1 MLDFLKKIFGSK
13 QERDLSKYRSAV
25 QEINQFAAEYQ
36 SLSNDELRLKT
47 QEFRERIREYLTNI
61 DEEIANINQQAL
73 SAEDFDEKDG
83 LFKRVDELRKDR
95 DKALEDILLSILPEA
110 FAVMKEASRRFKE
123 NETLRVRAT
132 DHDRNLA
139 AIPGKTY
146 VTIEGEDAVWKNRWM
161 AAGGDIVW
169 NMMHYDVQLIGGMVL
184 HDGKIAEMATGIGS
198 PQ

>member
-95 DKALEDILLSILPEA
+95 DRA
-110 FAVMKEASRRFKE
+110 FGYCLCCRGFKRSSAEWEKWSFGATRGCGRFEKKVVMVF
-123 NETLRVRAT
+123 
-132 DHDRNLA
+132 
-139 AIPGKTY
+139 
-146 VTIEGEDAVWKNRWM
+146 
-161 AAGGDIVW
+161 
-169 NMMHYDVQLIGGMVL
+169 
-184 HDGKIAEMATGIGS
+184 
-198 PQ
+198 